1 MDHTPGDRLTDFTV
15 RNLGF
20 SDASELF
27 VFISA
32 YSAGMVYSSRA
43 ARDGLWAVAHRV
55 WRRAAQIYLAHIV
68 LLVTA
73 ALLAA
78 QLTRVMGDPQ
88 FVQGMNIGPLLEQPG
103 PTFLQALALLF
114 QPTFMNILPLYIV
127 LLAAFP
133 LILWLIRRNAGM
145 ALGVSV
151 LVWIACQEWPGLDNP
166 YGTTWQFNPL
176 AWQLLFV
183 IGASLG
189 SVASEGGSA
198 IPRNRVLLAAAAAYA
213 VAAFVIGARAWSY
226 DGSSVALPPVLHVL
240 LFPVM
245 DRADLSL
252 WRLADLLAL
261 AYVATYFLRAESAVL
276 QWRVSRMVILCGQHS
291 LTLFC
296 VGVLLSIA
304 GWAAFVEFGGRL
316 AVQVAVNL
324 AGFAIMVGIAWLLS
338 RRSHTPVIPRA
349 ITPTAVSSSV

>member
-127 LLAAFP
+127 MLAAFP

-151 LVWIACQEWPGLDNP
+151 LAHEAVHLRG
-166 YGTTWQFNPL
+166 
-176 AWQLLFV
+176 V
-183 IGASLG
+183 IDEAKTECESVRWAAGVARALGAT
-189 SVASEGGSA
+189 
-198 IPRNRVLLAAAAAYA
+198 PQAAAFIADWKFS
-213 VAAFVIGARAWSY
+213 VGA
-226 DGSSVALPPVLHVL
+226 DHLPEQYQTTT
-240 LFPVM
+240 
-245 DRADLSL
+245 DCR
-252 WRLADLLAL
+252 
-261 AYVATYFLRAESAVL
+261 
-276 QWRVSRMVILCGQHS
+276 
-291 LTLFC
+291 
-296 VGVLLSIA
+296 IA
-304 GWAAFVEFGGRL
+304 P
-316 AVQVAVNL
+316 
-324 AGFAIMVGIAWLLS
+324 AG
-338 RRSHTPVIPRA
+338 
-349 ITPTAVSSSV
+349 